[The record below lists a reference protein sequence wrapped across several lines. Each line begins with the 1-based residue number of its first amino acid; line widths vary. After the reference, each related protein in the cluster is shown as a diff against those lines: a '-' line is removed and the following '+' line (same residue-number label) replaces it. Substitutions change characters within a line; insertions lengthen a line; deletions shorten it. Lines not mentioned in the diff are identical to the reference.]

1 MKAKQFL
8 ARFMVAVLLACLGVL
23 FAWKLAMRSHH
34 LSFVPDALDV
44 DGIDYVEEE
53 RWGIPLIGLPGDN
66 ETGIIIYDLPG
77 DAADAIAKEGLGYL
91 QDLPAH
97 SRSSDRDWH
106 GSYDEW
112 HATPFDD
119 AARARMTWTYTDIPR
134 ECAFCVRVDPDI
146 WAEVERIV
154 GTPGS
159 YYAFGRIGVI
169 VVSPR
174 AKRVIY
180 MYNG

>member
-8 ARFMVAVLLACLGVL
+8 ARFLFSVLLACLGIL
-23 FAWKLAMRSHH
+23 LAWKLAMRSHH
-34 LSFVPDALDV
+34 LSFVPDALGV
-44 DGIDYVEEE
+44 DDIDYVEEQ
-53 RWGIPLIGLPGDN
+53 RWGTPLIGLPGDN
-66 ETGIIIYDLPG
+66 ETGIIVYDLPEN
-77 DAADAIAKEGLGYL
+77 AADAIAKGGLRYL
-91 QDLPAH
+91 HGLPANP
-97 SRSSDRDWH
+97 RSSGHDWR
-106 GSYDEW
+106 GSYDRW
-112 HATPFDD
+112 QATPFDD
-119 AARARMTWTYTDIPR
+119 AARARMTSTYTDIPR
-134 ECAFCVRVDPDI
+134 DCGFCVRVDPDI